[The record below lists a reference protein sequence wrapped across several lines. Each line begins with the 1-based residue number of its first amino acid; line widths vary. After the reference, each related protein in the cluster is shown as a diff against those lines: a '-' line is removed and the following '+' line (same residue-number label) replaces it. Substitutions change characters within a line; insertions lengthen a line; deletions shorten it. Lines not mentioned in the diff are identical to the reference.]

1 MFFETKIQRKLSVVY
16 GSMKGLKLNSC
27 LYEAT
32 VMHKRLGPKEHYFTY
47 GIFMFY
53 LDLDELDLL
62 NKKLRFMSRNKFN
75 LFNFRD
81 RDHLQLPRE
90 NPDQSKNIRQHL
102 TDYLAANGV
111 TIGTGRIMVLTNLC
125 TMGYQFNPVSF
136 YYCYDEDG
144 KPACSVVEVSNT
156 FREMKPYFLDMKT
169 YSHDR
174 FELNTAKEFYVSPFM
189 ELDTHFHFKLNIPE
203 DHLRVSIN
211 DYDQSGK
218 LIFVSSLT
226 GRRKELNDSNMLLF
240 FFSFPLIT
248 IKIITMIHW
257 QAFLLWARK
266 VKFIRKAD
274 NLVLQ
279 KEVFRP
285 YES

>member
-1 MFFETKIQRKLSVVY
+1 
-16 GSMKGLKLNSC
+16 MKGFKFNSC

-62 NKKLRFMSRNKFN
+62 NKKLRLMSRNKFN

-102 TDYLAANGV
+102 TDYLTANGV

-136 YYCYDEDG
+136 YYCYDEAG
-144 KPACSVVEVSNT
+144 NPVCSVVEVCNT

-169 YSHDR
+169 YSNDR

-203 DHLRVSIN
+203 KNLRISIN
-211 DYDQSGK
+211 DYNPNGE
-218 LIFVSSLT
+218 LIFISSLT
-226 GRRKELNDSNMLLF
+226 GKRKELNDSNMLLF
-240 FFSFPLIT
+240 FISFPLIT
-248 IKIITMIHW
+248 LKIITMIHW
-257 QAFLLWARK
+257 QAFLLWTRK
-266 VKFIRKAD
+266 IKFIKKSD
-274 NLVLQ
+274 NLRLQ

>member
-1 MFFETKIQRKLSVVY
+1 MFFETKIQRKLSGVY
-16 GSMKGLKLNSC
+16 DSMKGSQFNSC
-27 LYEAT
+27 LYKAA
-32 VMHKRLGPKEHYFTY
+32 VMHKRLSPKEHYFTY
-47 GIFMFY
+47 NVFMFY
-53 LDLDELDLL
+53 LDLDELDIL
-62 NKKLRFMSRNKFN
+62 NKRLWFMSRNRFN

-90 NPDQSKNIRQHL
+90 NPDRNKNIRQHL
-102 TDYLAANGV
+102 ADYLSANGI

-125 TMGYQFNPVSF
+125 TLGYQFNPVSF
-136 YYCYDEDG
+136 YYCYDENEN
-144 KPACSVVEVSNT
+144 PVCSVVEVCNT

-169 YSHDR
+169 YSNDR
-174 FELNTAKEFYVSPFM
+174 FELHTAKEFYVSPFM
-189 ELDTHFHFKLNIPE
+189 ELDTHFHFKLNIPQGN
-203 DHLRVSIN
+203 LRIKIN
-211 DYDQSGK
+211 DYDPEGK

-226 GRRKELNDSNMLLF
+226 GKRKPLNDSNMLLF

-266 VKFIRKAD
+266 IKFIRKAD
-274 NLVLQ
+274 NLILQ